1 MTTIA
6 ALTAAVHQ
14 NAVAHGWWETECPPL
29 EVLFLITQELAE
41 AGEEYR
47 NGHGLTEVYYVA
59 GKPEGFPVEL
69 ADAAIRLLDYCGQ
82 LGIDLEQMIHLKH
95 AYNVTRPQRH
105 GGKLA

>member
-6 ALTAAVHQ
+6 ALAKQVHT
-14 NAVAHGWWETECPPL
+14 NAVAHGWWETERSPL

-47 NGHGLTEVYYVA
+47 NGHGLTEVYYHD

-69 ADAAIRLLDYCGQ
+69 ADVAIRLLDYCAH
-82 LGIDLEQMIHLKH
+82 LGIDLEVEILRKH
-95 AYNVTRPQRH
+95 GYNVSRPYRH
-105 GGKLA
+105 GNKLA